1 MKSSVKNK
9 KNFGLVNR
17 FKNTKL
23 GKWLVKVKLFFIR
36 IVAHSKDDDDDFSNE
51 KFPEESFIYGIKM
64 IYRDWDVA
72 KDCLFFGLELK
83 YAIPLLVL
91 YFLVVIVGCVQSVYY
106 CFYR

>member
-1 MKSSVKNK
+1 MKSSEKTNA
-9 KNFGLVNR
+9 NFGLVNR
-17 FKNTKL
+17 FKGTKL

-36 IVAHSKDDDDDFSNE
+36 SVAHSKSSDDISNT
-51 KFPEESFIYGIKM
+51 KFPEESFIYGVKM

-72 KDCLFFGLELK
+72 KDCLFFGLQLK